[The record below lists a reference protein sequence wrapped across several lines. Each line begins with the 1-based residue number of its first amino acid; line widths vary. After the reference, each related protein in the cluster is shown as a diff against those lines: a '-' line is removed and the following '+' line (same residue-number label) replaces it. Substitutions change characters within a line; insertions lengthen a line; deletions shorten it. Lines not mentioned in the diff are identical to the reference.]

1 MMKNDIISLTANKE
15 EDNTKITR
23 NDFPPDFIFG
33 TGTAAYQ
40 HEGAA
45 TRGDRGVSIWD
56 DFTWRTP
63 YRIED
68 GSNGN
73 AAIDMYYRFKEDIDN
88 MKKMGFESFRFSISW
103 PRILPGGRRCAGVNK
118 EGIKYYNELIDA
130 LLANGIEPFVTLF
143 HWDLPQCLQ
152 DEYGG
157 FLDRKIV
164 YDYKEYVEL
173 CFWEFGDRVKYWVT
187 LNETWTYCN
196 HGYAAGIFPPSPPP
210 IRTRLDSNDM
220 VSEDS
225 KGHFTFRVPK
235 TLASLYHNSYAANVR
250 EFDPS
255 RDSFYDPKN
264 AYIVAKN
271 LLLAHAEAVK
281 LYRTKFQEQQE
292 GKIGITLVS
301 HWFEPLDPNKD
312 EDVKA
317 AKRAI
322 DFMLGWV
329 VIHKN
334 DRNML
339 VKHLAEITPEE
350 FEMIKGSIDFLGQN
364 YYTAYYVTN
373 DPHPPG
379 RDGYIKD
386 QHIKQLTKRNGK
398 PIGPVASR
406 LILVEYSSMGN
417 SQASEICER
426 HVWMTIMTQRKHV
439 LKPCCDPVRI
449 KYHQDHLANIRK
461 AMTKDGV
468 DVKGYFA
475 WSYADNFEWA
485 QGYMSRFGIMYID
498 YRNDLARC
506 PKDSAVWFSKFLM
519 RNPNPPPN
527 KRILNLM
534 DTESKK
540 SSYSEGVVFVLEQ
553 GVDEANDHRLIPS
566 KACIDPVR
574 IKYHQDHLA
583 NLLRTMKNNVNV
595 KGYFAWSWCDNFEWA
610 AGYESRFGFMYVDY
624 KNKLTRYAKDSAMW
638 FANFLMKKPNPPP
651 NKRTVKVVNT
661 ESKKKL
667 RAMEE

>member
-45 TRGDRGVSIWD
+45 AGGNRGVSIWD
-56 DFTWRTP
+56 NFTWRTP

-73 AAIDMYYRFKEDIDN
+73 VAIDMYYRFKEDIDN
-88 MKKMGFESFRFSISW
+88 MKKMGFDSFRFSISW
-103 PRILPGGRRCAGVNK
+103 SRILPGGRRCAGVNK

-152 DEYGG
+152 DEYAG

-164 YDYKEYVEL
+164 DDFKEYVEL
-173 CFWEFGDRVKYWVT
+173 CFWEFGDRVKYWTT
-187 LNETWTYCN
+187 LNEPWTYCN
-196 HGYAAGIFPPSPPP
+196 HGYAECIFPPSPPP
-210 IRTRLDSNDM
+210 IQPRPGTNYMMLS
-220 VSEDS
+220 SEDS
-225 KGHFTFRVPK
+225 TRYRAPEQTHFTYRVPK
-235 TLASLYHNSYAANVR
+235 TLLSLYHSSYVANNL
-250 EFDPS
+250 ECDPS
-255 RDSFYDPKN
+255 QNNFYDPKN

-271 LLLAHAEAVK
+271 LLLAHAAAVK
-281 LYRTKFQEQQE
+281 SYRTKFQEQQG
-292 GKIGITLVS
+292 GKIGIALNC
-301 HWFEPLDPNKD
+301 HWFEPLDPHND

-322 DFMLGWV
+322 DFMFGWFLEP
-329 VIHKN
+329 IMKG
-334 DRNML
+334 RYPQSMIEYAG
-339 VKHLAEITPEE
+339 KHLAEITPEE
-350 FEMIKGSIDFLGQN
+350 FEMIKGSIDFLGLN
-364 YYTAYYVTN
+364 YYTAYYATN
-373 DPHPPG
+373 NPNPQG

-386 QHIKQLTKRNGK
+386 QHVKLLTKRNGK
-398 PIGPVASR
+398 PIGPVASG
-406 LILVEYSSMGN
+406 SSWLNIVPWG
-417 SQASEICER
+417 I
-426 HVWMTIMTQRKHV
+426 HKL
-439 LKPCCDPVRI
+439 LKYVKDTYIDHHKLLPIYVTENGVDEDNDPKKTCTGACCDPVRI

-461 AMTKDGV
+461 AMRKDGV

-485 QGYMSRFGIMYID
+485 QGYMARFGIMYID
-498 YRNDLARC
+498 YKNDLARC
-506 PKDSAVWFSKFLM
+506 PKDSAVWFSKFLT
-519 RNPNPPPN
+519 RNPPPN

-540 SSYSEGVVFVLEQ
+540 
-553 GVDEANDHRLIPS
+553 R
-566 KACIDPVR
+566 
-574 IKYHQDHLA
+574 
-583 NLLRTMKNNVNV
+583 
-595 KGYFAWSWCDNFEWA
+595 
-610 AGYESRFGFMYVDY
+610 
-624 KNKLTRYAKDSAMW
+624 
-638 FANFLMKKPNPPP
+638 
-651 NKRTVKVVNT
+651 
-661 ESKKKL
+661 L

>member
-1 MMKNDIISLTANKE
+1 MMKNEIISLAANKE
-15 EDNTKITR
+15 EDNSKISR

-40 HEGAA
+40 QEGAA
-45 TRGDRGVSIWD
+45 TKGDRGVSIWD
-56 DFTWRTP
+56 NFTWRTP
-63 YRIED
+63 NRIGD

-73 AAIDMYYRFKEDIDN
+73 EAIDMYYRFKEDIDN
-88 MKKMGFESFRFSISW
+88 MKKMGFDSFRFSISW

-118 EGIKYYNELIDA
+118 EGIKYYNEFIDT

-164 YDYKEYVEL
+164 HDFKEYVEL

-196 HGYAAGIFPPSPPP
+196 NGYAACTFPPSPPP
-210 IRTRLDSNDM
+210 LIQPGLDSNYM
-220 VSEDS
+220 LSEDS
-225 KGHFTFRVPK
+225 GSAEPENHHFTYRVPK
-235 TLASLYHNSYAANVR
+235 TLSSLYHGSYVANNL
-250 EFDPS
+250 ECDLS
-255 RDSFYDPKN
+255 QKNFYDPKN

-281 LYRTKFQEQQE
+281 SYRTKFQEQQG

-301 HWFEPLDPNKD
+301 HWFEPLDPHKD

-322 DFMLGWV
+322 DFMLGWFLEP
-329 VIHKN
+329 IMKG
-334 DRNML
+334 RYPQSMIEYAG
-339 VKHLAEITPEE
+339 KHLAKITPEE

-386 QHIKQLTKRNGK
+386 QHIKQLPERNGK
-398 PIGPVASR
+398 PIGPPANRSSWINIVPWGIHK
-406 LILVEYSSMGN
+406 LLKYVIDTYSDHHKLLPIYVTENGVDDEN
-417 SQASEICER
+417 DPKKTCTEA
-426 HVWMTIMTQRKHV
+426 
-439 LKPCCDPVRI
+439 CCDPVRI

-461 AMTKDGV
+461 AMTMDGV
-468 DVKGYFA
+468 NVKGYFV
-475 WSYADNFEWA
+475 WSYSDNFEWA

-527 KRILNLM
+527 KRILNHM
-534 DTESKK
+534 DTKPKK
-540 SSYSEGVVFVLEQ
+540 
-553 GVDEANDHRLIPS
+553 R
-566 KACIDPVR
+566 
-574 IKYHQDHLA
+574 
-583 NLLRTMKNNVNV
+583 
-595 KGYFAWSWCDNFEWA
+595 
-610 AGYESRFGFMYVDY
+610 
-624 KNKLTRYAKDSAMW
+624 
-638 FANFLMKKPNPPP
+638 
-651 NKRTVKVVNT
+651 
-661 ESKKKL
+661 L

>member
-1 MMKNDIISLTANKE
+1 MMKNDIISLAANKE

-56 DFTWRTP
+56 NFTWRTP

-103 PRILPGGRRCAGVNK
+103 PRILP
-118 EGIKYYNELIDA
+118 D
-130 LLANGIEPFVTLF
+130 IEPFVTLF

-322 DFMLGWV
+322 DFMLGWFLEP
-329 VIHKN
+329 IMKGRYPKSMIEYAG
-334 DRNML
+334 D
-339 VKHLAEITPEE
+339 HLAEITPEE

-373 DPHPPG
+373 DPNPPG

-386 QHIKQLTKRNGK
+386 QHIKQLTERNGK
-398 PIGPVASR
+398 PIGPPASR
-406 LILVEYSSMGN
+406 SSWINIVPWGIHKLLKYVKDTYSDHHKILPIYVTENGVDEDN
-417 SQASEICER
+417 DPKKTCTEAC
-426 HVWMTIMTQRKHV
+426 W
-439 LKPCCDPVRI
+439 DPVRI
-449 KYHQDHLANIRK
+449 KYHQDHLAKIRK
-461 AMTKDGV
+461 AMKEDGV

-475 WSYADNFEWA
+475 WSYSDNFEWA

-498 YRNDLARC
+498 YKNDLARC

-540 SSYSEGVVFVLEQ
+540 
-553 GVDEANDHRLIPS
+553 R
-566 KACIDPVR
+566 
-574 IKYHQDHLA
+574 
-583 NLLRTMKNNVNV
+583 
-595 KGYFAWSWCDNFEWA
+595 
-610 AGYESRFGFMYVDY
+610 
-624 KNKLTRYAKDSAMW
+624 
-638 FANFLMKKPNPPP
+638 
-651 NKRTVKVVNT
+651 
-661 ESKKKL
+661 L